1 MTARAAYP
9 YKAVNDVAKPKHR
22 TFTVLINTGIFILLF
37 LFHYSVS
44 GSIAIKNA
52 TPFLMLPMLT
62 AFSMFYGTS
71 AAFWAGLAC
80 GTAADGIV
88 NGTSIFS
95 TTVLTVTAVLTSLI
109 AQYLFNRNIRA
120 AVVLSLTGNVF
131 YFLMRWLVF
140 YAFGNGITD
149 SVLYL
154 MDYALPSAVYST
166 VFIIPFYFL
175 EKYLYNKTN

>member
-1 MTARAAYP
+1 MLKSKRHP
-9 YKAVNDVAKPKHR
+9 
-22 TFTVLINTGIFILLF
+22 FTVLINTGVFILLF

-62 AFSMFYGTS
+62 AFSMFYSTS
-71 AAFWAGLAC
+71 AAFWTGLAC
-80 GTAADGIV
+80 GIAADGIV
-88 NGTSIFS
+88 NGTNIFS
-95 TTVLTVTAVLTSLI
+95 TIVLTVTAVMTSLI

-120 AVVLSLTGNVF
+120 AAVLSLLGNLF

-140 YAFGNGITD
+140 YAFGNGITN
-149 SVLYL
+149 SALYL
-154 MDYALPSAVYST
+154 MDYALPSALYST

-175 EKYLYNKTN
+175 EKYIHSKLSE